1 HRRDA
6 GPARRIGAPGCAA
19 RDVRGFPA
27 AAAGRRIAV
36 RLFGLSIPKARIN
49 MKKKTKQGALKLSI
63 ETLKHLALEEVP
75 GGKLDQP
82 PPLPSGCR
90 AGCFTT
96 TVISH

>member
-1 HRRDA
+1 
-6 GPARRIGAPGCAA
+6 
-19 RDVRGFPA
+19 
-27 AAAGRRIAV
+27 
-36 RLFGLSIPKARIN
+36 
-49 MKKKTKQGALKLSI
+49 MKKQMKHGTLKLSI
-63 ETLKHLALEEVP
+63 ETLKHLALEQVS